1 MQILAVRSQ
10 PRLTRPLTA
19 VAFLVLS
26 VVPCRGEWTT
36 FQHDNARSGA
46 TTQPAPTNPRATW
59 VHRSATR
66 PRAAWD
72 EPAIWDGWSKTH
84 NLTNRQTFDKAL
96 HVAVANGLLYF
107 GSTVDDKLYC
117 LDAATGAAKWHFYTE
132 GPIRFAPVVAN
143 GSVYCGSD
151 DGYVYC
157 LDATNGRLRWKHRP
171 GPTAR
176 RIPGNGRVIS
186 PWAIRTGLCVVDNR
200 VFCGAGVIPSETV
213 YVACLD
219 ATTGEEVWQSTM
231 NDLPAQGYLLASST
245 RLYVVTSRDRP
256 LVFDAETGQRLAQVG
271 GGAGGTFA
279 LLSGDTLLYGP
290 GKTGSVNLVGG
301 ESHDVLASFDGRH
314 MIVSRPYSYLHK
326 GRQLT
331 ALDRETY
338 VQLYG
343 QRRAK
348 AAEKDAIAKQ
358 LQELPEADREAQQP
372 KLSARITALDRE
384 INELSQ
390 QIAACVKWTAACDCQ
405 LSLILAGGQLIAGGE
420 GQVMAI
426 DARTGEPAWS
436 RDVAGKAYGLAV
448 SDGRLYVST
457 DEGAIYCFG
466 DSADDLT
473 DGGRRRPA
481 CEWRGPRGSVAGVSG
496 TLRARNASVSRNPRS
511 VRRIRCSRNGPRDL
525 GNDSAGDIRAR
536 IRTRPRTLATL
547 GGSTSEDQSRIR
559 CP

>member
-1 MQILAVRSQ
+1 MS
-10 PRLTRPLTA
+10 PWPTA
-19 VAFLVLS
+19 S
-26 VVPCRGEWTT
+26 
-36 FQHDNARSGA
+36 
-46 TTQPAPTNPRATW
+46 
-59 VHRSATR
+59 
-66 PRAAWD
+66 
-72 EPAIWDGWSKTH
+72 
-84 NLTNRQTFDKAL
+84 
-96 HVAVANGLLYF
+96 LYF

-117 LDAATGAAKWHFYTE
+117 LDAATGAAKWHFFTE

-143 GSVYCGSD
+143 GSVYLGSD

-200 VFCGAGVIPSETV
+200 VFCGAGVIPSEIV

-219 ATTGEEVWQSTM
+219 ATTGEEVWKSTM
-231 NDLPAQGYLLASST
+231 NDLPAQGYLLASTT

-338 VQLYG
+338 VKLYG

-348 AAEKDAIAKQ
+348 AAEKDAVAKQ
-358 LQELPEADREAQQP
+358 LQELPAADREARQSE
-372 KLSARITALDRE
+372 LSARISRLDRE
-384 INELSQ
+384 ISELSQ
-390 QIAACVKWTAACDCQ
+390 KIAACVKWTAACDCQ

-457 DEGAIYCFG
+457 DEGAIYCF
-466 DSADDLT
+466 
-473 DGGRRRPA
+473 
-481 CEWRGPRGSVAGVSG
+481 E
-496 TLRARNASVSRNPRS
+496 
-511 VRRIRCSRNGPRDL
+511 
-525 GNDSAGDIRAR
+525 
-536 IRTRPRTLATL
+536 
-547 GGSTSEDQSRIR
+547 
-559 CP
+559 